1 MDQGLPQRLFF
12 VLGGVFVT
20 CLVVSDII
28 GGAKLVELGVV
39 YGRPLT
45 VSVGMVAF
53 PVTFVLTDLLN
64 EFYGAKA
71 ARFVTYVGLAMLLL
85 TFVILAA
92 ATALPPA
99 RHTPYPA
106 EWFQRIF
113 GSSLRL
119 ILASLTAYLVG
130 QLLDIFL
137 FVVFKRWAHGR
148 YVWLRATGSTVFSQL
163 VDTVTVQFI
172 NFGGVLAVSEIWA
185 LAQNSYVL
193 KFLLALAMTPVIY
206 LGHAILGRTFQ
217 LHTASSS

>member
-1 MDQGLPQRLFF
+1 MKGVVARAYALRQMDQGLPQRLFF

-99 RHTPYPA
+99 RSA
-106 EWFQRIF
+106 KRVEGRIERAPI
-113 GSSLRL
+113 RL
-119 ILASLTAYLVG
+119 PS
-130 QLLDIFL
+130 
-137 FVVFKRWAHGR
+137 
-148 YVWLRATGSTVFSQL
+148 
-163 VDTVTVQFI
+163 
-172 NFGGVLAVSEIWA
+172 
-185 LAQNSYVL
+185 
-193 KFLLALAMTPVIY
+193 
-206 LGHAILGRTFQ
+206 
-217 LHTASSS
+217 